1 MTPLTPKQKKFLDFV
16 IEHTERKGYSPSQT
30 EIARALGFK
39 SLGTVQNYLT
49 RLEREG
55 FIEKDW
61 NARRS
66 IRVLLP
72 EGYGF
77 QLPLAGI
84 VSAGSPIEAIETSDT
99 IPVPPTMADQGNFV
113 LRVEGNSMVE
123 DGILNGDYVVV
134 RKQSYAERGQ
144 TVVAL
149 IDNEATV
156 KRFYKKIDRIELHP
170 ANAAMKPII
179 VEETAEFSILGV
191 VVGVIR
197 YLK

>member
-1 MTPLTPKQKKFLDFV
+1 MTPLTPKQKRFLDFV
-16 IEHTERKGYSPSQT
+16 LEHTEREGYAPSQS

-49 RLEREG
+49 RLEKEG
-55 FIEKDW
+55 LVEKDW
-61 NARRS
+61 NARRG
-66 IRVLLP
+66 IRVRLP
-72 EGYGF
+72 EGYGY

-84 VSAGSPIEAIETSDT
+84 VSAGHPIEAIETPDT
-99 IPVPPTMADQGNFV
+99 IAVPPSMAQEENFV

-123 DGILNGDYVVV
+123 DGILDGDYVVV
-134 RKQSYAERGQ
+134 RQQGYAERGQ

-156 KRFYKKIDRIELHP
+156 KRFHRKADRIELHP
-170 ANAAMKPII
+170 ANAAMEPI
-179 VEETAEFSILGV
+179 VVGETQEFSILGV

-197 YLK
+197 HLK